1 MSINSSEYIA
11 KSDNTR
17 IEYPYNIINN
27 FKDFRERLRL
37 ENERKKNDSN
47 LLKQLVPNHITKRE
61 QDTFNKRQEEEK
73 SKYIIPYIPEKEIT
87 LTSGRYNTGK
97 ISTNL
102 LDSIYDAAKRT
113 NTDIWTAL
121 AIAGKETGLGIA
133 RRQPNKD
140 ITNSDLVSNWNQ
152 FKTIYLTN
160 NQEDEFYE
168 IQDKIQ
174 NGTNTPEELELYKN
188 YTNKLRKGYNS
199 IRPITENPLD
209 NLYKFYKTNNPNPG
223 DPEYKTVKIPKEI
236 ELLKADPAIQ
246 KWYSTKEPL
255 EYKVGGK
262 FTPKKSQLV
271 KNAESQNTK
280 RDMRKKFIKSD
291 RATYTNNKVR
301 KNQEGG
307 NILPEIIVTPTT
319 YSFKSNN
326 AKMNNALD
334 FTHKQNIGIE
344 PVFNNY
350 LESKD
355 LPLFSKLF
363 QYVRG
368 SNCTLNATRAFGKDS
383 ILGTARNITMNPE
396 KYGYKEISSKEAVP
410 GTLVIQSLPEVED
423 GPNNKYHSMILTGF
437 ASDSYKNKFNDSSS
451 ENEMIYGYSN
461 GEDSYRERPHNVLA
475 TNHGKTKFR
484 YYVPIKQQ
492 GGILE
497 NQISIN
503 PNLFSSWNAVESNIE
518 IPTNNTNIPETKLDR
533 FMELLDSRPSVSPR
547 LFNIER
553 INTEIQD
560 SKSENA
566 GSKIDMTNPS
576 KGTEEFNRIYDEVE
590 REYPEA
596 SKYRAFLTTVAKYE
610 SGFNSKAKNKNA
622 PAWGYFQFMQ
632 DDNKYN
638 NIKTYAGVDTQT
650 FLNNPKLQ
658 IIAAINLAK
667 SMEKGF
673 SKEDISAAK
682 SKGITR
688 WGMLGGAWLGGNGGL
703 RRYLLNNENISDKHW
718 SSDNSGIDMIN
729 QIKRYNFE

>member
-17 IEYPYNIINN
+17 IEYPYNIIND

-37 ENERKKNDSN
+37 ENKRKKNDSN
-47 LLKQLVPNHITKRE
+47 LLKQLVPNHITKSE
-61 QDTFNKRQEEEK
+61 QDTFNKRQKEEK
-73 SKYIIPYIPEKEIT
+73 NKYVIPYIPEKEIT

-113 NTDIWTAL
+113 NTDVWTAL
-121 AIAGKETGLGIA
+121 AIAGNETGLGIA
-133 RRQPNKD
+133 RRNPDKS
-140 ITNSDLVSNWNQ
+140 ITNSDLVSNWQQ
-152 FKTIYLTN
+152 FKTIHLTN
-160 NQEDEFYE
+160 NQIDKFYE

-174 NGTNTPEELELYKN
+174 NGTNTPEELELYKS
-188 YTNKLRKGYNS
+188 YTDKLRKEYNS

-209 NLYKFYKTNNPNPG
+209 NIYNFYKTNNSNPG
-223 DPEYKTVKIPKEI
+223 DPEYKTVKIPREA

-255 EYKVGGK
+255 EYKIGGR

-271 KNAESQNTK
+271 KNAENQNTK

-301 KNQEGG
+301 KNQ
-307 NILPEIIVTPTT
+307 
-319 YSFKSNN
+319 
-326 AKMNNALD
+326 D
-334 FTHKQNIGIE
+334 
-344 PVFNNY
+344 
-350 LESKD
+350 
-355 LPLFSKLF
+355 
-363 QYVRG
+363 
-368 SNCTLNATRAFGKDS
+368 
-383 ILGTARNITMNPE
+383 
-396 KYGYKEISSKEAVP
+396 
-410 GTLVIQSLPEVED
+410 
-423 GPNNKYHSMILTGF
+423 
-437 ASDSYKNKFNDSSS
+437 
-451 ENEMIYGYSN
+451 
-461 GEDSYRERPHNVLA
+461 
-475 TNHGKTKFR
+475 
-484 YYVPIKQQ
+484 
-492 GGILE
+492 GGILN
-497 NQISIN
+497 NQLVIN
-503 PNLFSSWNAVESNIE
+503 PDMFSSWNAVESNIE
-518 IPTNNTNIPETKLDR
+518 IPTNNINVPETKLDR
-533 FMELLDSRPSVSPR
+533 FMELLNSRPSIPSE

-553 INTEIQD
+553 INTEIQN
-560 SKSENA
+560 SKPENIK
-566 GSKIDMTNPS
+566 SKINMTNPS

-650 FLNNPKLQ
+650 FLDNPKLQ

-673 SKEDISAAK
+673 SKEDINAAK
-682 SKGITR
+682 SKGITK

>member
-37 ENERKKNDSN
+37 ENEKKKNDSN
-47 LLKQLVPNHITKRE
+47 LLKQLVPNHITKSE
-61 QDTFNKRQEEEK
+61 QDTFNKRQKEEK
-73 SKYIIPYIPEKEIT
+73 NKYVIPYIPEKEIT

-113 NTDIWTAL
+113 NTDVWTAL
-121 AIAGKETGLGIA
+121 AIAGNETGLGIA
-133 RRQPNKD
+133 RRNPDKS
-140 ITNSDLVSNWNQ
+140 ITNSDLVSNWQQ

-160 NQEDEFYE
+160 NQIDKFYE

-174 NGTNTPEELELYKN
+174 NGTNTPEELELYKS
-188 YTNKLRKGYNS
+188 YTDKLRKEYNS

-209 NLYKFYKTNNPNPG
+209 NIYNFYKTNNSNPG
-223 DPEYKTVKIPKEI
+223 DPEYKTVKIPREA

-255 EYKVGGK
+255 EYKIGGR

-271 KNAESQNTK
+271 KNAETQNTK

-307 NILPEIIVTPTT
+307 IL
-319 YSFKSNN
+319 
-326 AKMNNALD
+326 D
-334 FTHKQNIGIE
+334 
-344 PVFNNY
+344 
-350 LESKD
+350 
-355 LPLFSKLF
+355 
-363 QYVRG
+363 
-368 SNCTLNATRAFGKDS
+368 
-383 ILGTARNITMNPE
+383 
-396 KYGYKEISSKEAVP
+396 
-410 GTLVIQSLPEVED
+410 
-423 GPNNKYHSMILTGF
+423 
-437 ASDSYKNKFNDSSS
+437 
-451 ENEMIYGYSN
+451 
-461 GEDSYRERPHNVLA
+461 
-475 TNHGKTKFR
+475 
-484 YYVPIKQQ
+484 
-492 GGILE
+492 
-497 NQISIN
+497 NQISID

-518 IPTNNTNIPETKLDR
+518 IPTNNTSIPETKLDR
-533 FMELLDSRPSVSPR
+533 FIEVLNSRPNISSK
-547 LFNIER
+547 LFDIDR

-560 SKSENA
+560 NSEVVEDT
-566 GSKIDMTNPS
+566 KLETKKDKPKMDMTNPS
-576 KGTEEFNRIYDEVE
+576 KGTEAFNRIYDEVE
-590 REYPEA
+590 KEYPEA
-596 SKYRAFLTTVAKYE
+596 AKYRAFLTTVAKYE

-650 FLNNPKLQ
+650 FLDNPKLQ

-667 SMEKGF
+667 SMERGF
-673 SKEDISAAK
+673 SKEDMAAAE
-682 SKGITR
+682 SKGITK

-703 RRYLLNNENISDKHW
+703 RRYLLKDENISDKHW
-718 SSDNSGIDMIN
+718 GGVGIDMIN
-729 QIKRYNFE
+729 QIKRYNF